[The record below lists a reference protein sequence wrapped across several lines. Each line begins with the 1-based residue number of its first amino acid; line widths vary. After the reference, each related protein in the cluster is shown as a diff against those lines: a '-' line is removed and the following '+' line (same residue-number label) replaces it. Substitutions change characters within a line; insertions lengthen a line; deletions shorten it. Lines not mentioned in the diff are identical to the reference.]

1 MNVAVKELSKR
12 EVQKVAKKAEYE
24 GRIYP
29 SKRFGDMVI
38 TEYCSR
44 SEVTIKFI
52 NTGNIRKA
60 RLSDI
65 KRGEVRDNE
74 FKPVNK
80 VGIMDIPNTLIRGV
94 KHPRVYHIW
103 NNMLQRCYNENLRS
117 KHTTY
122 SDCEVSDD
130 FKYYSKFKEWAEK
143 QVGYTKEGWA
153 LDKDILVKGNKVYSA
168 ETCCFV
174 PQEINSLII
183 SANAARGELPVG
195 VYYEKDTCKLKV
207 RVSIDGKLK
216 HIGRYT
222 CKLEA
227 FNAYKQAKENH
238 IKKVAEKWREQID
251 PRVYDALMAWEI
263 NIDD

>member
-38 TEYCSR
+38 TEYFSR

>member
-1 MNVAVKELSKR
+1 MNVAVTELSKS
-12 EVQKVAKKAEYE
+12 EINHIKKKAEYE

-38 TEYCSR
+38 IEYLSR

-80 VGIMDIPNTLIRGV
+80 VGIMDVPNVVTHKYSTKSYKV
-94 KHPRVYHIW
+94 W
-103 NNMLQRCYNENLRS
+103 NRMLQRCYNENLR
-117 KHTTY
+117 HLHQTY
-122 SDCEVSDD
+122 ADCVMSDD
-130 FKYYSKFKEWAEK
+130 FKYYSKFKEWFEN
-143 QVGYTKEGWA
+143 QIGSNQDSWH

-174 PQEINSLII
+174 PHEINSLII

-195 VYYEKDTCKLKV
+195 VYYEKDTGKLKV
-207 RVSIDGKLK
+207 RVSIDGKTK

-238 IKKVAEKWREQID
+238 IKKVADKYKDVID
-251 PRVYDALMAWEI
+251 PRVYEALYTWTI
-263 NIDD
+263 SIDD